1 MKIGDDKGKRIM
13 GNLLGSS
20 VRTAFLSHPFNR
32 LSNMG
37 STPRCK
43 LPEGFEELR
52 PGPQLAALVW
62 SLNPKSLSP
71 SDRVRLLQANQ
82 KLVSHFQARAYA
94 DMAAIWEFEER
105 TNSSGDPADDFRF
118 AVQEIRA
125 ALRLSRR
132 AAEVE
137 LSNAIDYWQRLP
149 RVGDEL
155 SLGWIDIR
163 RARVIAQE
171 TGHLPEGTARN
182 VVEQTVWEA
191 RRLTA
196 GQLGAFLRRYI
207 VKDDPESAQL
217 RYEESLAERRLA
229 VEAEPEGTASVF
241 GLHLSPDRVEAAM
254 AFINDLATSL
264 RGEGDMRSL
273 DQIRADVFLDLLAG
287 HPLDSTSNRRGSVD
301 LLVDLATL
309 AGLSEAPGELGGYGP
324 IIADISR
331 RVAEAQE
338 LAEWRYRVTDPE
350 NGTVVAEGTTRR
362 RPSRKLRRTVEG
374 RDPRCVFPGC
384 RVPARRCD
392 FDHTRPWAIA
402 KETIEENGAPI
413 CEGDHVVRHAAGW
426 DYERMSDGDYLWT
439 SPFGLRYTTSGRPPP

>member
-1 MKIGDDKGKRIM
+1 MSLITE
-13 GNLLGSS
+13 S
-20 VRTAFLSHPFNR
+20 
-32 LSNMG
+32 
-37 STPRCK
+37 K
-43 LPEGFEELR
+43 LPEGFEDLR
-52 PGPQLAALVW
+52 PGPELAALVW
-62 SLNPKSLSP
+62 SLDRKKLSP
-71 SDRVRLLQANQ
+71 ADRVRLLQAHQ

-94 DMAAIWEFEER
+94 DMAAIWEFEEGP
-105 TNSSGDPADDFRF
+105 NSSGDVADDFRF

-137 LSNAIDYWQRLP
+137 LSNAIDYWHRLP

-191 RRLTA
+191 RRLTT

-402 KETIEENGAPI
+402 KETSAENGAPI
-413 CEGDHVVRHAAGW
+413 CEGDHVVRHDAGW
-426 DYERMSDGDYLWT
+426 NYQRMSDGDYLWT
-439 SPFGLRYTTSGRPPP
+439 SPFGLQYTTSGRPPP

>member
-1 MKIGDDKGKRIM
+1 M
-13 GNLLGSS
+13 SS
-20 VRTAFLSHPFNR
+20 ITES
-32 LSNMG
+32 
-37 STPRCK
+37 K
-43 LPEGFEELR
+43 LPEGFEDLR
-52 PGPQLAALVW
+52 PGPELAALVW
-62 SLNPKSLSP
+62 SLDRKKLSP
-71 SDRVRLLQANQ
+71 ADRVRLLQAHQ
-82 KLVSHFQARAYA
+82 KLVSHFQARSYA
-94 DMAAIWEFEER
+94 DMVAIWEFEQGP
-105 TNSSGDPADDFRF
+105 NSSGDPADDFRF

-137 LSNAIDYWQRLP
+137 LSNALDYWQRLP

-155 SLGWIDIR
+155 SLGWIDTR

-171 TGHLPEGTARN
+171 TGHLPEGTAQN
-182 VVEQTVWEA
+182 VVEQTICEA

-217 RYEESLAERRLA
+217 RYEESLAERRVA
-229 VEAEPEGTASVF
+229 VEAEPEGTASLF
-241 GLHLSPDRVEAAM
+241 GMHLSPERVEAAM

-264 RGEGDMRSL
+264 RSEGDMRSL

-287 HPLDSTSNRRGSVD
+287 HPHDAKSHRRGSVD
-301 LLVDLATL
+301 LVVDLATL
-309 AGLSEAPGELGGYGP
+309 AGLADTPGELGGYGP
-324 IIADISR
+324 VIADISR
-331 RVAEAQE
+331 RVAKAQE
-338 LAEWRYRVTDPE
+338 TAEWRYRVTDSR
-350 NGTVVAEGTTRR
+350 NGSVVAEGTTRR
-362 RPSRKLRRTVEG
+362 RPTRKIRRTVEG

-402 KETIEENGAPI
+402 KETSAQNGAPI
-413 CEGDHVVRHAAGW
+413 CEGDHVVRHDAGW